1 MDEYQIWSNM
11 NSGLISN
18 AIYFAGI
25 AFLLWVAFRAA
36 NQMRAEDAGVFNKTL
51 VSLFS
56 LGIIF
61 NGLFTGAV
69 LFNILEGTA
78 YSLAQL
84 ESMSAFSQAFVD
96 AYGATPPEAGMN
108 VFTANP
114 INTGWWLVITVMIFG
129 RIWTKA

>member
-1 MDEYQIWSNM
+1 MDEYQIWSTM

-18 AIYFAGI
+18 AIYLAGV

-36 NQMRAEDAGVFNKTL
+36 NQTRAEDAGLLNKTL

-61 NGLFTGAV
+61 NGLFTGAI
-69 LFNILEGTA
+69 LFNLLEGTA

-84 ESMSAFSQAFVD
+84 ESLSAFSQAFVD
-96 AYGATPPEAGMN
+96 AYNVGAPEAGTN
-108 VFTANP
+108 IFTANP
-114 INTGWWLVITVMIFG
+114 VNTGWSLVITIMIFG

>member
-1 MDEYQIWSNM
+1 
-11 NSGLISN
+11 
-18 AIYFAGI
+18 
-25 AFLLWVAFRAA
+25 
-36 NQMRAEDAGVFNKTL
+36 MRAEDAGVFNKTL

-61 NGLFTGAV
+61 NGLFTGAIA
-69 LFNILEGTA
+69 FQILEGTA
-78 YSLAQL
+78 YSLSQL

>member
-1 MDEYQIWSNM
+1 MDEYQIWSTM

-18 AIYFAGI
+18 AIYLAGV

-36 NQMRAEDAGVFNKTL
+36 NQTRAEDAGLLNKTL

-61 NGLFTGAV
+61 NGLFTGAI
-69 LFNILEGTA
+69 LINLLEGTA

-84 ESMSAFSQAFVD
+84 ESLSAFSQAFVD
-96 AYGATPPEAGMN
+96 AYDVGAPEAGTYI
-108 VFTANP
+108 FTANP
-114 INTGWWLVITVMIFG
+114 VNTGWWLVITIMIFG

>member
-1 MDEYQIWSNM
+1 MDEYQIWSTM

-18 AIYFAGI
+18 AIYLAGV

-36 NQMRAEDAGVFNKTL
+36 NQTRAEGAGLLNKTL

-61 NGLFTGAV
+61 NGLFTGAI
-69 LFNILEGTA
+69 LFNLLEGTA

-84 ESMSAFSQAFVD
+84 ESLSAFSQAFVD
-96 AYGATPPEAGMN
+96 AYNVGAPEAGTN
-108 VFTANP
+108 IFTANP
-114 INTGWWLVITVMIFG
+114 VNTGWWLVITIMIFG

>member
-36 NQMRAEDAGVFNKTL
+36 NQIRAEDSGVLNKTL

-84 ESMSAFSQAFVD
+84 ESLSAFSQAFVD
-96 AYGATPPEAGMN
+96 AYDVRAPEAGTN
-108 VFTANP
+108 IFTANP
-114 INTGWWLVITVMIFG
+114 VNTGWWLVITIMIFG

>member
-1 MDEYQIWSNM
+1 MDEYQIWSTM

-18 AIYFAGI
+18 AIYLAGV

-36 NQMRAEDAGVFNKTL
+36 NQTRAEDAGLLNKTL

-61 NGLFTGAV
+61 NGLFTGAI
-69 LFNILEGTA
+69 LINLLEGTA

-84 ESMSAFSQAFVD
+84 ESLSAFSQAFVD
-96 AYGATPPEAGMN
+96 AYDVGAPEPGTN
-108 VFTANP
+108 IFTANP
-114 INTGWWLVITVMIFG
+114 VNTGWWIVITIMIFG